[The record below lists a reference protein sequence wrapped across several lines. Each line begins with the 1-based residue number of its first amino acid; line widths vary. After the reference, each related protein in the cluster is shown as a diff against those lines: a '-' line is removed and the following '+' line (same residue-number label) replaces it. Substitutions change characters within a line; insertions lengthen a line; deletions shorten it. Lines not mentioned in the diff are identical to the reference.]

1 MGGNLTFMNCFRRES
16 ILKKEKFNKS
26 IMSYPLNVDRI
37 NKCLDNEENHDKAS
51 NTRLVKYPNGIRLH
65 V

>member
-16 ILKKEKFNKS
+16 ILKKEKFNNS
-26 IMSYPLNVDRI
+26 IMSNPLNVDRI
-37 NKCLDNEENHDKAS
+37 NKCLDNEEKHDQAS
-51 NTRLVKYPNGIRLH
+51 NTRLVKYPNCICLN